1 MSSGTSLFGQPQ
13 NTTQN
18 NTGSLFGNTTQQNS
32 TTGTSLFNNTTQNNT
47 GGLFSNTTQQNS
59 TSLFGNTTTQPATGT
74 SLFSNQTQNNNQN
87 NNLNL
92 TFSSNGQMIQSQP
105 IITSQKPLIAL
116 QTSNSMRYSKIESFN
131 EEIKKAAQKIQ
142 IDLTN
147 NSMHISYAEKLI
159 KKLEENFNIVKTEGI
174 KVVKY
179 SKVVNTKNTKIKVI
193 INNLKNEIKH
203 LDESLEKEKNNYR
216 ILESGSDLNITIPN
230 NFLLTFTQELED
242 RMISYS
248 SQIEDIQ
255 TLINLYYSEE
265 NGSFTINSDIVEELI
280 IELYKC
286 IKILL
291 NDEAV
296 LNDYV
301 TSIQRHFIDL
311 LRSYGFNDYQ
321 IKGRFD
327 SYLEEDK

>member
-1 MSSGTSLFGQPQ
+1 MSTGTSLFGQPQ
-13 NTTQN
+13 TTNQT
-18 NTGSLFGNTTQQNS
+18 NTGSLFGNQPQQNTS
-32 TTGTSLFNNTTQNNT
+32 TGTSLFNNTTQNNT
-47 GGLFSNTTQQNS
+47 GGLFGNTTQQNS
-59 TSLFGNTTTQPATGT
+59 TSLFGGATQTTTGT
-74 SLFSNQTQNNNQN
+74 SLFNNQTQNSNQN
-87 NNLNL
+87 NGLNV
-92 TFSSNGQMIQSQP
+92 TFSANGPMIHSQP
-105 IITSQKPLIAL
+105 IIISQKPLIAL

-147 NSMHISYAEKLI
+147 NSMHLNYAEKLI

-193 INNLKNEIKH
+193 IDNLKNEIKH
-203 LDESLEKEKNNYR
+203 LNDSLEKEKNNYR

-248 SQIEDIQ
+248 TQIEDIQ

-265 NGSFTINSDIVEELI
+265 NGNFTINSDIVEELI

-301 TSIQRHFIDL
+301 TSIQRHFIEL

>member
-1 MSSGTSLFGQPQ
+1 MSTGTSLFGQPQ
-13 NTTQN
+13 TTNQT
-18 NTGSLFGNTTQQNS
+18 NTGSLFGNQPQQNTS
-32 TTGTSLFNNTTQNNT
+32 TGTSLFNNTTQNNT
-47 GGLFSNTTQQNS
+47 GGLFGNTTQQNS
-59 TSLFGNTTTQPATGT
+59 TSLFGGTTQTTTGT
-74 SLFSNQTQNNNQN
+74 SLFNNQAQNSNQN
-87 NNLNL
+87 NGLNV
-92 TFSSNGQMIQSQP
+92 TFSANGSMIQSQP

-147 NSMHISYAEKLI
+147 NSMHINYAEKLI

-193 INNLKNEIKH
+193 IDNLKNEIKH
-203 LDESLEKEKNNYR
+203 LNDSLEKEKNNYR

-248 SQIEDIQ
+248 TQIEDIQ

-265 NGSFTINSDIVEELI
+265 NGNFTINSDLVEELI

>member
-1 MSSGTSLFGQPQ
+1 MSTGTSLFGQPQ
-13 NTTQN
+13 TTNQT
-18 NTGSLFGNTTQQNS
+18 NTGSLFGNQPQQNTS
-32 TTGTSLFNNTTQNNT
+32 TGTSLFNNTTQNNT
-47 GGLFSNTTQQNS
+47 GGLFGNTTQQNS
-59 TSLFGNTTTQPATGT
+59 TSLFGGATQTTTGT
-74 SLFSNQTQNNNQN
+74 SLFNNQTQNSNQN
-87 NNLNL
+87 NGLNV
-92 TFSSNGQMIQSQP
+92 TFSANGPMIQSQP
-105 IITSQKPLIAL
+105 IIISQKPLIAL

-147 NSMHISYAEKLI
+147 NSMHLNYAEKLI

-193 INNLKNEIKH
+193 IDNLKNEIKH
-203 LDESLEKEKNNYR
+203 LNDSLEKEKNNYR

-248 SQIEDIQ
+248 TQIEDIQ

-265 NGSFTINSDIVEELI
+265 NGNFTINSDLVEELI

-301 TSIQRHFIDL
+301 TSIQRHFIEL